1 MATMTIE
8 AILERVQ
15 ELKNECQEKD
25 EVIRDQQVQIME
37 LEEKMKDLVARYDE
51 QSAQISEI
59 NAAASKADEL
69 MEKLSEVLA

>member
-1 MATMTIE
+1 MAAMTIE

-37 LEEKMKDLVARYDE
+37 LEEKMNELVARYKE
-51 QSAQISEI
+51 QSAQVAEIS
-59 NAAASKADEL
+59 AAACKADEL
-69 MEKLSEVLA
+69 MEKLSEALA